1 MSNLTKLTDD
11 RTLDEILQAADERRT
26 WQPIENAVEA
36 FALYFEKDAARDAA
50 WADRYLGDRWRDGKR
65 SRAMRLVAFERSRKK
80 AYSRAMDALAGLDRE
95 LQREVEDYDVIAD
108 GFDKWIQGIYAA
120 LWAKLIEAGR

>member
-36 FALYFEKDAARDAA
+36 FALYFEIRGQIVGN
-50 WADRYLGDRWRDGKR
+50 R
-65 SRAMRLVAFERSRKK
+65 E